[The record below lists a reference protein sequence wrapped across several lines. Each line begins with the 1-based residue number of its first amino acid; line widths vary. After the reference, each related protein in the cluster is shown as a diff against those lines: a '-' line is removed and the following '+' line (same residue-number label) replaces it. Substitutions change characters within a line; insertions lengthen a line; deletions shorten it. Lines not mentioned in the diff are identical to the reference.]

1 MKHNLKN
8 RRKGVAKRLEA
19 QLESGVK
26 PVKKQPGKTE
36 PLTDKDI
43 KRINKELKI
52 LAGPITKYQKKN
64 RKFNTE
70 SLP

>member
-8 RRKGVAKRLEA
+8 RRKGAAKRLEA
-19 QLESGVK
+19 QLKSGVK

-36 PLTDKDI
+36 PLTE
-43 KRINKELKI
+43 ELKI

-70 SLP
+70 GLP